1 MTVERLG
8 PAATLISA
16 LRTQMTRKRDEVARG
31 ARARDSA
38 SARAAGSRDVAALRR
53 ELGEIAAQADPDDEA
68 SMERARPRVVRAMLL
83 WEFGPGLRDY
93 GEWQPMLDSIVQT
106 LESDE
111 GQRRALAEL
120 ILELRRG

>member
-16 LRTQMTRKRDEVARG
+16 LRAQMTRKRDEVGRG
-31 ARARDSA
+31 AGARDSG
-38 SARAAGSRDVAALRR
+38 SARAAASRDVAALRR
-53 ELGEIAAQADPDDEA
+53 ELSDIAAQADPDDAA
-68 SMERARPRVVRAMLL
+68 SMDRARPRVVRAILL

-93 GEWQPMLDSIVQT
+93 GEWQPMLDSVVQT

>member
-1 MTVERLG
+1 
-8 PAATLISA
+8 
-16 LRTQMTRKRDEVARG
+16 
-31 ARARDSA
+31 SA
-38 SARAAGSRDVAALRR
+38 SARAAASRDVAALRR

-93 GEWQPMLDSIVQT
+93 GEWQPMLDSIVQA
-106 LESDE
+106 LDNDE

-120 ILELRRG
+120 IRELRRG

>member
-1 MTVERLG
+1 M
-8 PAATLISA
+8 
-16 LRTQMTRKRDEVARG
+16 
-31 ARARDSA
+31 
-38 SARAAGSRDVAALRR
+38 
-53 ELGEIAAQADPDDEA
+53 
-68 SMERARPRVVRAMLL
+68 RAMLL

>member
-31 ARARDSA
+31 AGARDSA
-38 SARAAGSRDVAALRR
+38 SARAAASRDVAALRR